1 MDNTPTKVPVV
12 SVQHDGP
19 TLHISV
25 DLQESSQGPFVALR
39 DKTGKFRSFYRIR
52 VDIVDA
58 AVRVAGGNC
67 SEAAKMLGISRQT
80 LAKWSLK

>member
-52 VDIVDA
+52 ADIADS
-58 AVRVAGGNC
+58 AVRVAEGNY
-67 SEAAKMLGISRQT
+67 SEAAKLLGISRQS
-80 LAKWSLK
+80 LARWRLK